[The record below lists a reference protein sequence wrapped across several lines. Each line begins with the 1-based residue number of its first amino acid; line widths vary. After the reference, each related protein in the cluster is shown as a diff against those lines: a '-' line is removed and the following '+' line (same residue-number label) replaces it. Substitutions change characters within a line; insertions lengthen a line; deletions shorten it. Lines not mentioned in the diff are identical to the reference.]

1 MQSLCAFATSL
12 SFKID
17 CFSIEL
23 FIRYVDDTLVVF
35 NNPCDADRFI
45 SYLNSLHPNM
55 RFTME
60 HKVLDRL
67 AFLDLMLIKIC
78 NNKLEITVYRKP
90 THSGVITHF
99 TSFVPYPFKV
109 GLINTQLIRA
119 YRIRSNWT
127 VFFSTCP
134 PSLCWF

>member
-1 MQSLCAFATSL
+1 
-12 SFKID
+12 
-17 CFSIEL
+17 
-23 FIRYVDDTLVVF
+23 
-35 NNPCDADRFI
+35 
-45 SYLNSLHPNM
+45 
-55 RFTME
+55 ME

-127 VFFSTCP
+127 VFFNLSTK
-134 PSLCWF
+134 SLLVLNVNLSLTLILYFLITARLPCRRNVNIRNFEQ